1 MKTIVGKDVSVYTA
15 NGKTPV
21 QHIPN
26 YNGAPLRL
34 PKGVNVVRAGKETK
48 KGLVKRKCN

>member
-1 MKTIVGKDVSVYTA
+1 MKTIVGKDVSAYTV
-15 NGKTPV
+15 NGKPV

-34 PKGVNVVRAGKETK
+34 PKGVYEVRAGKETK
-48 KGLVKRKCN
+48 NVLVK